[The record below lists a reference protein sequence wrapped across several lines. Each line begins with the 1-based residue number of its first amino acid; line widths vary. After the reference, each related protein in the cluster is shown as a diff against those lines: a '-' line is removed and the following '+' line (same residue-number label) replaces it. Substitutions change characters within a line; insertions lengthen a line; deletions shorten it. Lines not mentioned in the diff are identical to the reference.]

1 MPILPTTSPRS
12 SFHSDSQHKRR
23 RSTYWSASI
32 PLFLRRLFR
41 FPQMDFEFALWQML
55 YLCIAPRRVYR
66 NIYYH
71 KRKNVKIIQESDLIY
86 FIKIFDFKLLETK
99 NQWARDDPAFVVI
112 LSFFL
117 GVSAIAW
124 GLVYGHGL
132 IGILKMSLFMVFV
145 DFVVVG
151 MIISTICWVFANRFL
166 THRHTIHAV
175 EQTVEW
181 AYAFDVHCNSFFPLF
196 LILYVAQFF
205 LMRVLIKD
213 IWICLFLGNTMY
225 LIAIGYYCYITF
237 LGYNAL
243 PFLLHTEMFL
253 YPVALFLIVYVISLF
268 GFHISANVLQ
278 LYFGR

>member
-71 KRKNVKIIQESDLIY
+71 KQ
-86 FIKIFDFKLLETK
+86 TK

-117 GVSAIAW
+117 GAIAW

-132 IGILKMSLFMVFV
+132 IGILKMILFMVFV

-181 AYAFDVHCNSFFPLF
+181 AYAFDVHC
-196 LILYVAQFF
+196 
-205 LMRVLIKD
+205 
-213 IWICLFLGNTMY
+213 
-225 LIAIGYYCYITF
+225 
-237 LGYNAL
+237 YNAL

>member
-1 MPILPTTSPRS
+1 MPILPTTTPRS
-12 SFHSDSQHKRR
+12 SFHDEMHYKRR
-23 RSTYWSASI
+23 RPTYWTASI

-71 KRKNVKIIQESDLIY
+71 KQ
-86 FIKIFDFKLLETK
+86 TK

-112 LSFFL
+112 LSFLL
-117 GVSAIAW
+117 GASAIAW
-124 GLVYGHGL
+124 GIVNGHG
-132 IGILKMSLFMVFV
+132 IVGILKMILFMVFI

-151 MIISTICWVFANRFL
+151 LVISTICWAFANRFL
-166 THRHTIHAV
+166 SHRRTVHAV

-181 AYAFDVHCNSFFPLF
+181 AYAFDVHCNAFFPLY

-205 LMRVLIKD
+205 LMRVLTKQ
-213 IWICLFLGNTMY
+213 IWVCLFLGNSMY
-225 LIAIGYYCYITF
+225 LIAVCYYCYITF

-243 PFLLHTEMFL
+243 PFLLHAEMFL
-253 YPVALFLIVYVISLF
+253 YPIILFLIIYFVSLF
-268 GFHISANVLQ
+268 GFNISAIVLQ
-278 LYFGR
+278 LYFNS